1 MTAAFALVE
10 DYAQRYGQPSDP
22 DLVAVRLSD
31 ASALVRSMLP
41 DRGAMELAEMADILR
56 MTVCAMVERSIG
68 ADGFGGV
75 SDYSESGIGLS
86 ASVKFANPHGDLYL
100 TSTEK
105 AALGIG
111 GGSVGVYDP
120 WQVAR

>member
-1 MTAAFALVE
+1 M
-10 DYAQRYGQPSDP
+10 
-22 DLVAVRLSD
+22 
-31 ASALVRSMLP
+31 
-41 DRGAMELAEMADILR
+41 
-56 MTVCAMVERSIG
+56 
-68 ADGFGGV
+68 GGI
-75 SDYSESGIGLS
+75 SDYSESAIGLS
-86 ASVKFANPHGDLYL
+86 DSVKFANPHGDLYL